1 MSSLVADERTALED
15 LLESCYGAI
24 YAYGIVAAYLT
35 DPDEALDAMASF
47 RKQRDQL
54 LATIAELGY
63 SAPPAR
69 AAYSLTTEV
78 IDEASA
84 RVTASLLEES
94 IVAHWANAIFYLPI
108 QVQQREC
115 EFLQSAATR
124 SFNWAGIAKA
134 FSSAQ

>member
-1 MSSLVADERTALED
+1 MSSLVIDEQTALED

-24 YAYGIVAAYLT
+24 YAYGIVAAYLE

-63 SAPPAR
+63 TAPPAR
-69 AAYSLTTEV
+69 AAYTLTSQV

-84 RVTASLLEES
+84 RVTASLLEENV
-94 IVAHWANAIFYLPI
+94 VAHWANALFYLPNLI
-108 QVQQREC
+108 QQRES
-115 EFLQSAATR
+115 EFLQSSAIR

>member
-1 MSSLVADERTALED
+1 MSSLVVDERSALED

-47 RKQRDQL
+47 RGQRDQL

-115 EFLQSAATR
+115 EFLQSAAIR

>member
-1 MSSLVADERTALED
+1 MSSLVIDERTALED

-24 YAYGIVAAYLT
+24 YAYGIVAAYLA
-35 DPDEALDAMASF
+35 DPNEALDAMASF

-54 LATIAELGY
+54 LSTIAERGY
-63 SAPPAR
+63 AAPPAR
-69 AAYSLTTEV
+69 AAYLLTTQV

-84 RVTASLLEES
+84 RVTASLLEEN

-115 EFLQSAATR
+115 EFLQTAAIR
-124 SFNWAGIAKA
+124 SFNWAGIAKS

>member
-1 MSSLVADERTALED
+1 MSSLVIDERTALED
-15 LLESCYGAI
+15 LLESCHGAV
-24 YAYGIVAAYLT
+24 YAYGIVAANLT

-63 SAPPAR
+63 AAPPAR
-69 AAYSLTTEV
+69 AAYSLKTEV
-78 IDEASA
+78 IDDASA

-115 EFLQSAATR
+115 EFLQTAAIR

>member
-1 MSSLVADERTALED
+1 MSSLVIDERTALED
-15 LLESCYGAI
+15 LLESCHGAV

-63 SAPPAR
+63 AAPPAR
-69 AAYSLTTEV
+69 AAYSLKTEV
-78 IDEASA
+78 IDDASA

-108 QVQQREC
+108 QVRQREC
-115 EFLQSAATR
+115 EFLQSAAIR

>member
-1 MSSLVADERTALED
+1 MSSLVIDERTALED
-15 LLESCYGAI
+15 LLESCHGAV

-54 LATIAELGY
+54 LATIAELEY
-63 SAPPAR
+63 AAPPAR
-69 AAYSLTTEV
+69 AAYSLKTEV
-78 IDEASA
+78 IDDASA

-115 EFLQSAATR
+115 EFLQSAAVR

>member
-1 MSSLVADERTALED
+1 MSSLVIDERTALED
-15 LLESCYGAI
+15 LLESCHGAV

-63 SAPPAR
+63 AAPPAH

-108 QVQQREC
+108 RVQQREC
-115 EFLQSAATR
+115 EFLQSAAIR

>member
-1 MSSLVADERTALED
+1 MSSLVIDERTALED
-15 LLESCYGAI
+15 LLESCHGAV
-24 YAYGIVAAYLT
+24 YAYGIVAAFLT

-63 SAPPAR
+63 AAPPAR
-69 AAYSLTTEV
+69 AAYSLKTEV
-78 IDEASA
+78 IDDASA
-84 RVTASLLEES
+84 RVTASLLEER
-94 IVAHWANAIFYLPI
+94 IVAHWANSIFYLPI

-115 EFLQSAATR
+115 EFLQSAAIR

>member
-1 MSSLVADERTALED
+1 MSSLVIDERTALED
-15 LLESCYGAI
+15 LLESCHGAV

-63 SAPPAR
+63 AAPPAR

-94 IVAHWANAIFYLPI
+94 IVAHWANAISHLPI

-115 EFLQSAATR
+115 EFLQSAAIR

>member
-1 MSSLVADERTALED
+1 MSSLVIDEQTALED

-24 YAYGIVAAYLT
+24 YAYGIVAAYLE
-35 DPDEALDAMASF
+35 DSDEALDAMASF
-47 RKQRDQL
+47 RRQRDQL

-63 SAPPAR
+63 TAPPAR
-69 AAYSLTTEV
+69 AAYTLTSQV

-84 RVTASLLEES
+84 RVTASLLEENV
-94 IVAHWANAIFYLPI
+94 VAHWANALFYLPNLI
-108 QVQQREC
+108 QQRES
-115 EFLQSAATR
+115 EFLQSSAIR

>member
-1 MSSLVADERTALED
+1 MSSLVTDERTALED

-35 DPDEALDAMASF
+35 DLDEALDAMASF

-63 SAPPAR
+63 AAPPAR
-69 AAYSLTTEV
+69 AAYSLPSQV
-78 IDEASA
+78 VDDASA
-84 RVTASLLEES
+84 RVTASLLEEK

-115 EFLQSAATR
+115 EFLQSAAIR
-124 SFNWAGIAKA
+124 SFKWAGIAKA

>member
-115 EFLQSAATR
+115 EFLQSAAIR

-134 FSSAQ
+134 FSLAQ

>member
-1 MSSLVADERTALED
+1 VSSLVIDERTALDD

-24 YAYGIVAAYLT
+24 YAYGVVAAYLT
-35 DPDEALDAMASF
+35 DPDEALEAMASF

-63 SAPPAR
+63 AAPPAR
-69 AAYSLTTEV
+69 AAYSLPTKV
-78 IDEASA
+78 VDEARA
-84 RVTASLLEES
+84 RVAASLLEEN

-108 QVQQREC
+108 QVKHREC
-115 EFLQSAATR
+115 EFLQSAAIR
-124 SFNWAGIAKA
+124 SFKWAGIAKA

>member
-1 MSSLVADERTALED
+1 MSSLVIDERTALED
-15 LLESCYGAI
+15 LLESCHGAV
-24 YAYGIVAAYLT
+24 YEYGIVAAY
-35 DPDEALDAMASF
+35 PDEALDAMASF

-63 SAPPAR
+63 AAPPAR
-69 AAYSLTTEV
+69 AAYSLKTEV
-78 IDEASA
+78 IDDASA

-115 EFLQSAATR
+115 EFLQSAAIR